1 MMSTGSIL
9 GSSHLI
15 KKVYFAREVLPL
27 STVLANLVNF
37 LPALLVLF
45 FMMLVLKV
53 PFTIWILLLPLVI
66 AVQLAF
72 TLGWAFLLSTA
83 TVFYRD
89 VPMIMDVVML
99 AWFFITPVFYPMS
112 ILPQSRE
119 IFGLV
124 LDIQRLAY
132 ILNPM
137 ASLVAFYRVI
147 FYYGASPAWD
157 FLLRTTVTAI
167 AFLIAGYLFFTRFK
181 RSIAEEV

>member
-1 MMSTGSIL
+1 
-9 GSSHLI
+9 LI

-37 LPALLVLF
+37 LLALLVLF
-45 FMMLVLKV
+45 LMMLLLKA

-66 AVQLAF
+66 AAQLAF
-72 TLGWAFLLSTA
+72 ILGWAFFLSTA
-83 TVFYRD
+83 TIFYRD
-89 VPMIMDVVML
+89 VPMVMDVVML
-99 AWFFITPVFYPMS
+99 AWFFLTPIFYPVS

-119 IFGLV
+119 IFGMV

-137 ASLVAFYRVI
+137 ASLVASYRVI
-147 FYYGASPAWD
+147 LYHGAPPARD

-167 AFLIAGYLFFTRFK
+167 AFLIAGYLFFIRYK
-181 RSIAEEV
+181 RSLAEEV